1 MSLGRGG
8 GVELVISSRL
18 QRAGNLQSNKK
29 RGVGGA
35 APPFAELPNYSGLIV
50 FNPAKRFRMGQ
61 FPAISGTSGG
71 GLGFG

>member
-1 MSLGRGG
+1 M
-8 GVELVISSRL
+8 
-18 QRAGNLQSNKK
+18 QSNKK

-35 APPFAELPNYSGLIV
+35 VPPFAELPNYSGLIV